1 MMSCSGTACG
11 SCAVVADVAL
21 WGLVPLAL
29 PMSGLVS
36 GRGDLSDVL
45 LDAPTDRRLVPAA
58 VTKCA
63 EEPQPHFV
71 VWFEAG
77 GRCDV
82 LVVFE
87 VPFESDLREFVETT
101 DQGVDD
107 VDPEPGG
114 VRLLDGEINKV
125 LTRQCEVTVPVLL

>member
-1 MMSCSGTACG
+1 
-11 SCAVVADVAL
+11 
-21 WGLVPLAL
+21 
-29 PMSGLVS
+29 MSGLVS

-58 VTKCA
+58 VTKCT
-63 EEPQPHFV
+63 EVPQPLFV

-77 GRCDV
+77 GCCDA

-87 VPFESDLREFVETT
+87 APLESDLREFVETT

-107 VDPEPGG
+107 GDSEPGG
-114 VRLLDGEINKV
+114 VRLLDGEINEV